1 MLERILEIQGI
12 GLFHNMNSK
21 SHKFHK
27 ATCIYA
33 DNGRGKSTLASI
45 LRSVSTS
52 DTSIIENR
60 RTIDG
65 ALPPRVTLQ
74 FKDGYKV
81 TYQNTSWSE
90 QRPEFLVFDSEFIE
104 KNVHSG
110 GSINTDHR
118 KNLLEFALGE
128 SAVAARIAVNKAT
141 AESKKAS
148 EKLQNLSSQLNLL
161 HKGTDFNSFESL
173 AEIPDIDDQISRIEL
188 QINAAKNLNL
198 ILTRKTPTEIE
209 LPSLDLDDVFSTLA
223 LSLEDV
229 HKNAESLVRD
239 HLESIGSDAEGWL
252 NHGLQYMRDESCPY
266 CAQKVSGNSL
276 LQAYQTFFDA
286 KYTQLLTKVSSLQ
299 ESVSKKSAPIV
310 IEKFSQEVNMANT
323 VIHAWLEQVDAKQV
337 SYDMERDTKTL
348 KELEGLLTS
357 LVKQKELSPT
367 KTIGTIS
374 DVTKAKQLWQE
385 ILEKMQIV
393 NNEIKEISHLIS
405 KYKEKTSA
413 VNIETL
419 KKQIEF
425 LRLSQ
430 LRHQPSTKNLI
441 KEYVDSK
448 RDLDILEKAKV
459 TQREALDKLMVDTLG
474 KYELSINNL
483 LSKFGAAFKIS
494 QMGANFRG
502 ASPRTE
508 YRLELRG
515 NPISLE
521 GSTPSFSTALSEGDK
536 RTLAFAFFI
545 ASTLDNEELGTK
557 TVVIDDPM
565 CSLDINRRHHTQTVL
580 KQIYL
585 KSDQLIVLAHD
596 PYFLRNLTNAI
607 IKASNP
613 NMVSVFQLC
622 QSENDY
628 SEIKTLN
635 LEKECE
641 SDYFKYHRI
650 LNEFCD
656 GKVADLQNVAKAIRP
671 MLEGYLNRRFP
682 SLLSKSLLFGDIV
695 NAIRSSAPPSPLVHA
710 KNITTELTEINDYVG
725 RFHHDTNGEKE
736 TYSITASELKPY
748 VLRSLHIIYTGL
760 PRT

>member
-12 GLFHNMNSK
+12 GLFHNMNGK
-21 SHKFHK
+21 SFKFHK

-45 LRSVSTS
+45 LRSVSSS
-52 DTSIIENR
+52 DASIIENR
-60 RTIDG
+60 RTVDG
-65 ALPPRVTLQ
+65 ALQPRVVLQ
-74 FKDGYKV
+74 LKDGYKV
-81 TYQNTSWSE
+81 TYQNASWSE

-110 GSINTDHR
+110 GSVNTDHR

-148 EKLQNLSSQLNLL
+148 EKLQSLGSQLTPL
-161 HKGTDFNSFESL
+161 HQGIDFAGFESL
-173 AEIPDIDDQISRIEL
+173 AEVSDIDDQILGLEV
-188 QINAAKNLNL
+188 QINSAKNLNL
-198 ILTRKTPTEIE
+198 ILSRKIPIEIE
-209 LPSLDLDDVFSTLA
+209 LPTLNLDDVFGTLA

-239 HLESIGSDAEGWL
+239 HLENIGSDAEGWL
-252 NHGLQYMRDESCPY
+252 NHGLQYIKDENCPY
-266 CAQKVSGNSL
+266 CAQKASGNSL
-276 LQAYQTFFDA
+276 LQAYRTFFDA
-286 KYTQLLTKVSSLQ
+286 KYTELLTKVSSLQ
-299 ESVSKKSAPIV
+299 ESVSKKTASIV
-310 IEKFSQEVNMANT
+310 IEKFSQEVNMANM
-323 VIHAWLEQVDAKQV
+323 VIHAWLEQVDAKPV
-337 SYDMERDTKTL
+337 SYDIELSLKTL
-348 KELEGLLTS
+348 KQLETLLTS

-367 KTIGTIS
+367 KSFGTAA
-374 DVTKAKQLWQE
+374 DVTKANQLWLD
-385 ILEKMQIV
+385 ILQKMEIV
-393 NNEIKEISHLIS
+393 NNEIRVISNLIK
-405 KYKEKTSA
+405 KYKEKTTA
-413 VNIETL
+413 VNIEVL

-425 LRLSQ
+425 LRLSK
-430 LRHQPSTKNLI
+430 LRHQASTKTLI
-441 KEYVDSK
+441 KEFVDCK
-448 RDLDILEKAKV
+448 KNVDILEKAKLS
-459 TQREALDKLMVDTLG
+459 QRETLDKLMIDTLG
-474 KYELSINNL
+474 KYELSINSL

-508 YRLELRG
+508 YGLELRG
-515 NPISLE
+515 NSISLE
-521 GSTPSFSTALSEGDK
+521 GSSPSFSTALSEGDK

-545 ASTLDNEELGTK
+545 ASTLDNAELGTR

-565 CSLDINRRHHTQTVL
+565 CSLDTNRRHHTQAVL

-607 IKASNP
+607 IKATNP
-613 NMVSVFQLC
+613 TVVSVFQIC

-635 LEKECE
+635 LEIECE
-641 SDYFKYHRI
+641 SDYFKHHRL
-650 LNEFCD
+650 LNDFCA
-656 GKVADLQNVAKAIRP
+656 GKPSDLQNVAKAIRP

-682 SLLSKSLLFGDIV
+682 SFISKSLLFGEIV
-695 NAIRSSAPPSPLVHA
+695 NAIRNSTPPSPLVFA

-725 RFHHDTNGEKE
+725 PFHHDVNGEKE
-736 TYSITASELKPY
+736 TYSVTASALKPY
-748 VLRSLHIIYTGL
+748 VLRALHITHTGL